1 MPDLVCMRDLDL
13 WGRETTDE
21 LEILDQDLFH
31 RLIELYGSNPDDEDR
46 GVGVTSA
53 LSGIIT
59 DRDIAGEIRTDFAKD
74 DRVTSTAVT
83 ITPIP
88 ETTGGF
94 DIRIRVRVGEDIL
107 PIDARLVDGTLKRVV
122 V

>member
-1 MPDLVCMRDLDL
+1 MRDLDL